1 MDNYELLLSKEAEEN
16 IEEAIAT
23 LISAAQDIANK
34 SEQDFERIKEKKW
47 YKRLWELVTF
57 SKDNEK
63 IQARGVSNLAKLNEI
78 IMKAIVLL
86 SKQSKNNA
94 DRIYEA
100 LQKIQS
106 LTEYVS
112 ELYAQQETIIKKILA
127 IRHGFES
134 EGRFDE
140 LSDNQRD
147 IICAV
152 LDRFSAIG
160 SNDNTQALVNTIRKS
175 ARRTYDDVTYGIIEK
190 ELNTSAQRWLFN
202 LLQGY
207 SLLLTNKVSDE
218 KHEVFRYF
226 PLSEATKENIRNAV
240 KTDITQRLGMD
251 NYIRSFEVHATS
263 DDLFVLED
271 DIEWFFYEEDNLE
284 EAEAEEVPQKEDVHI
299 TSLTQI
305 CSGDSLKFVDKNV
318 YIQANIDCHGELM
331 FLDCNVFYHCGE
343 SIGKITLS
351 PGAELN
357 VWDSHVFGGAYD
369 DAAFIRGKQADINCT
384 NSTFRNCNNFID
396 TETSEIYMDKCGV
409 YNCVSKFICTKVDY
423 MSGVGRSQITN
434 TLIVIDDPQA
444 LELAKVHKC
453 SIAYIFDIQRCEY
466 KNNLFYYPA
475 ISSDAPC
482 IILFTGKSQRVEDCT
497 FIMLGEQHVSCAN
510 SSKLISNCLFVGGNG
525 VVSLDGNSNLSSSM
539 FIGCKNAVTC
549 GKDTLKECTFV
560 DCLDTTIAAKFRGS
574 AVIENCTFMNTK
586 VVAKKQKGKYEDEIG
601 PCIKLY
607 CDREFMEKGTNQPNK
622 VTGCTFYH
630 LNNYDYIIAPAA
642 VGKPEETIAVIEDC
656 HFANCDC
663 AKAIKMD
670 VYYYSEVLSIKKTV
684 RDVMKVIN
692 PEGADLYSWRSGSGK
707 TISRNE
713 VNVDLRSSAYGCEYL
728 TSINYLDDKLTSNE
742 KLYPWI
748 ADFEQKVIAESE

>member
-16 IEEAIAT
+16 IDEAIT
-23 LISAAQDIANK
+23 MLVSAAQDIANK

-63 IQARGVSNLAKLNEI
+63 IQARGVANLAKLNEI
-78 IMKAIVLL
+78 VMKAIVLL

-100 LQKIQS
+100 LQEIKS
-106 LTEYVS
+106 LTEEVS
-112 ELYAQQETIIKKILA
+112 DLFAQQETIANKILI
-127 IRHGFES
+127 IRRGFES

-140 LSDNQRD
+140 LSDNQRA

-152 LDRFSAIG
+152 LDRFSETGA
-160 SNDNTQALVNTIRKS
+160 NEYTQDLMATVYKS

-202 LLQGY
+202 LLHGY
-207 SLLLTNKVSDE
+207 SLLLTNEVGDE

-240 KTDITQRLGMD
+240 KTDITQRLGKD
-251 NYIRSFEVHATS
+251 NYIRSFEVQATS
-263 DDLFVLED
+263 EDHLVLEN
-271 DIEWFFYEEDNLE
+271 DIEWFFYEEDDLE
-284 EAEAEEVPQKEDVHI
+284 EAEAEEVPQKENVHI

-305 CSGDSLKFVDKNV
+305 RSGDSLKFIDKNV

-331 FLDCNVFYHCGE
+331 FLDCNVFYNYGE
-343 SIGKITLS
+343 AIGKITLS

-357 VWDSHVFGGAYD
+357 VWDSHVLGGAYD
-369 DAAFIRGKQADINCT
+369 DTAFIRGKQADINCT

-396 TETSEIYMDKCGV
+396 AEISEIYMDKCGV

-423 MSGVGRSQITN
+423 MSGVRQSQITN

-444 LELAKVHKC
+444 LELAKEHKC

-466 KNNLFYYPA
+466 KNNLFYYPT
-475 ISSDAPC
+475 ISSDAPW
-482 IILFTGKSQRVEDCT
+482 IILFTGRSQQVEECT
-497 FIMLGEQHVSCAN
+497 FIMPGEQHISCAN
-510 SSKLISNCLFVGGNG
+510 NSKLVRNCLFVGGSG

-539 FIGCKNAVTC
+539 FIGCKNAVMC

-560 DCLDTTIAAKFRGS
+560 DCLDTTIEAKFRGS

-642 VGKPEETIAVIEDC
+642 VGKPEETIAVIENC

-670 VYYYSEVLSIKKTV
+670 VHYYSEVLSIKKTV

-713 VNVDLRSSAYGCEYL
+713 VNVDLRSATYGCEYL

>member
-106 LTEYVS
+106 LTEDVS
-112 ELYAQQETIIKKILA
+112 ELYAQQETIIKKILV

-207 SLLLTNKVSDE
+207 SLLLTNEVSDE

-369 DAAFIRGKQADINCT
+369 DTAFIRGKQANINCT

-475 ISSDAPC
+475 TSSDAPW
-482 IILFTGKSQRVEDCT
+482 IILFTGRGQQVEECT

-510 SSKLISNCLFVGGNG
+510 NSMLISNCLFVGGNG

-560 DCLDTTIAAKFRGS
+560 DCLDTTIEAKFCGS
-574 AVIENCTFMNTK
+574 TIIENCTFMNTR

-622 VTGCTFYH
+622 VNGCTFYH

-663 AKAIKMD
+663 VKAIKMD
-670 VYYYSEVLSIKKTV
+670 VHYYSEVLSIKKTV

-692 PEGADLYSWRSGSGK
+692 PEGADLYSWISGSGK

-713 VNVDLRSSAYGCEYL
+713 VNVDLGSATYGCEHL
-728 TSINYLDDKLTSNE
+728 TSLNYFDHGLTSND

-748 ADFEQKVIAESE
+748 VDFEKRVIAESE